1 MAPAKR
7 GRGRK
12 GGTGRGRKEGSPPP
26 QKETPKLADVCKCF
40 FACGACG
47 ACVLVVLVVL
57 VVMRACIFWEIAR
70 GVPQCS
76 LQQEHQQHHQ
86 QQGEQQRR
94 EQGPVPEEASAAEPE
109 GEEFHDALE

>member
-1 MAPAKR
+1 V
-7 GRGRK
+7 
-12 GGTGRGRKEGSPPP
+12 
-26 QKETPKLADVCKCF
+26 LF